1 MKRNRV
7 MCSLAVLAVTAMSCL
22 KYSDDMPCVTVD
34 YTVGEE
40 RINKEMCD
48 YAHFFQFFDDLDEYE
63 YPSFDHF
70 TKTDENGIQEDYVT
84 FDFFSNACRC
94 SVSMI
99 STGPFFENG
108 VEYPLSHGI
117 NIKPDGYKPRSLRLL
132 ERLIKN
138 GDNMYVSG
146 WFKFVKIE
154 DKKIRFSVLFEGEYA
169 QLSNNGSQGP
179 IYIEHPDTISFHGRI
194 DFHEKMFH
202 KLGNNNDFG
211 YSSCFK

>member
-1 MKRNRV
+1 MKRNSV
-7 MCSLAVLAVTAMSCL
+7 ICSLAVLAATAMSCS

-40 RINKEMCD
+40 KIYKEMCD
-48 YAHFFQFFDDLDEYE
+48 YAHTFHIFDDLDEYD

-84 FDFFSNACRC
+84 FDFFSEACC
-94 SVSMI
+94 CGVSMI

-108 VEYPLSHGI
+108 VEYTLSHGV

-146 WFKFVKIE
+146 WFKYVKIE

-169 QLSNNGSQGP
+169 RLSNNC
-179 IYIEHPDTISFHGRI
+179 IEHPDTISFHGRI

-202 KLGNNNDFG
+202 MWGKNNDFG